1 MKKLSVSEISGS
13 TSAVV
18 LGATAFVLSRKLF
31 NNKWGQIGVATAS
44 ALVFYFVGYNVSDI
58 VQAKRQEIKKEK

>member
-1 MKKLSVSEISGS
+1 MNKIDISKISGS

-18 LGATAFVLSRKLF
+18 LGATAFVLSRKFL
-31 NNKWGQIGVATAS
+31 NNKWGQLGVATAS

-58 VQAKRQEIKKEK
+58 IQAKKEKNKIEK

>member
-1 MKKLSVSEISGS
+1 MKKLSISEISGS

-31 NNKWGQIGVATAS
+31 DNKWGQLGVATAS

-58 VQAKRQEIKKEK
+58 IQAKKQENKTTK

>member
-1 MKKLSVSEISGS
+1 MTKIDISKISGS

-18 LGATAFVLSRKLF
+18 LGATTFVLSRKFL
-31 NNKWGQIGVATAS
+31 NNKWGQLGVATAS

-58 VQAKRQEIKKEK
+58 IQAKKEKNKIEK

>member
-13 TSAVV
+13 ASAVV
-18 LGATAFVLSRKLF
+18 LGTTAFVLSRKLF
-31 NNKWGQIGVATAS
+31 DNKWGQLGVATAS

-58 VQAKRQEIKKEK
+58 VQAKKEENKTQK

>member
-1 MKKLSVSEISGS
+1 MKKLNVSQISGGA
-13 TSAVV
+13 SAVV

-44 ALVFYFVGYNVSDI
+44 ALVFYFVGYNISDI
-58 VQAKRQEIKKEK
+58 VQTKKEENKTEK

>member
-31 NNKWGQIGVATAS
+31 DNKWGQLGVATAS

-58 VQAKRQEIKKEK
+58 IQAKKEQAKTEK

>member
-31 NNKWGQIGVATAS
+31 DNKWGQLGVATAS

-58 VQAKRQEIKKEK
+58 IQAKKEQNKIEK

>member
-1 MKKLSVSEISGS
+1 MKKLNVSQISGGA
-13 TSAVV
+13 SAVV

-31 NNKWGQIGVATAS
+31 DNKWGQLGVATAS

-58 VQAKRQEIKKEK
+58 VQAKKEENKTQK